1 MVEGIYNAAA
11 SLSVLEKWQANISQ
25 NLAASNVAGFKKADF
40 AIKSDNQL
48 KTKYEPDGIPA
59 ARSVSGLPVN
69 MTSINFSAGDMK
81 ATGKPTDL
89 AVEGPGFFKVKDTDG
104 QFLYTRDGEFQINAE
119 NTVVTKNGLP
129 LMADGSP
136 ITLDPDKGPIVVA
149 RDGTISQGDNQL
161 GSLMLYDFKNP
172 RDLTRVEGGFFQ
184 APPGTDE
191 QPVEKIAISQG
202 SIEASNVVP
211 MQELVNLIAV
221 ARAYEASQRTMTS
234 QDNMISQAINSLGTT
249 TA

>member
-1 MVEGIYNAAA
+1 MVEGIYNSAA

-40 AIKSDNQL
+40 AIKTDDQK
-48 KTKYEPDGIPA
+48 KTKYEPDGITA
-59 ARSVSGLPVN
+59 AQHVGGLPVN

-89 AVEGPGFFKVKDTDG
+89 AIEGPGFFRIKDTDG
-104 QFLYTRDGEFQINAE
+104 QFLYTRDGEFQLNAE
-119 NTVVTKNGLP
+119 NTVVTKGGLP
-129 LMADGSP
+129 VIADGSP
-136 ITLDPDKGPIVVA
+136 ITVDPDKGPIFVA

-161 GSLMLYDFKNP
+161 GNLVLYDFENP
-172 RDLTRVEGGFFQ
+172 RDLIRVEGGFFQ
-184 APPGTDE
+184 APPGTDA
-191 QPVEKIAISQG
+191 QPVEKIAVSQG

-211 MQELVNLIAV
+211 MQELINLIAV
-221 ARAYEASQRTMTS
+221 SRAYEASQRTMTS
-234 QDNMISQAINSLGTT
+234 QDNMLSQAINSLGTT